1 MLFKELFIG
10 NNQLFGVIFKER
22 YPEIY
27 AEIFGDTKP
36 DIFALVNFG
45 NRTVIDSF
53 NEANCKDYTGAILDM
68 FVDTFK
74 SQFEVFTKKY
84 DFLKPV
90 LQSTSTNRTVTVQ
103 ESNTDGI
110 TKSEKAFNDTGFNED
125 SKEDKSNAKDRT
137 ETESGTSERT
147 GFNGNVTQAMLD
159 EYHAR
164 LISVR
169 EEIIKSLVSYLTL
182 SIYGSKTDLFAD

>member
-10 NNQLFGVIFKER
+10 ENQLFGVIFKQR

-27 AEIFGDTKP
+27 AEIFGETKP
-36 DIFALVNFG
+36 DAFALVKFG
-45 NRTVIDSF
+45 NRTVLDSF
-53 NEANCKDYTGAILDM
+53 TETNCKDFTGAVLDM
-68 FVDTFK
+68 CVDTFK

-90 LQSTSTNRTVTVQ
+90 LQSTSSDKTVTVS

-110 TKSEKAFNDTGFNED
+110 TKSDKAFNDDVFKDD
-125 SKEDKSNAKDRT
+125 SKEDKTEAKNRNET
-137 ETESGTSERT
+137 ETNIVERT

-159 EYHAR
+159 EYRAR
-164 LISVR
+164 LMNVR
-169 EEIIKSLVSYLTL
+169 EDIINALVNYLTL
-182 SIYGSKTDLFAD
+182 SIYNN

>member
-10 NNQLFGVIFKER
+10 ENQLFEVIFKQR

-27 AEIFGDTKP
+27 AEIFGETKP
-36 DIFALVNFG
+36 DTFALVKFG
-45 NRTVIDSF
+45 NRTVLDSF
-53 NEANCKDYTGAILDM
+53 TEADCKDFTGAILDM
-68 FVDTFK
+68 CVDTFK

-90 LQSTSTNRTVTVQ
+90 LQSTSSDKTVTVS

-110 TKSEKAFNDTGFNED
+110 TKSDKAFNDDVFNDD
-125 SKEDKSNAKDRT
+125 SKEDKTEAKNRT
-137 ETESGTSERT
+137 ETETNIVERS

-159 EYHAR
+159 EYRAR
-164 LISVR
+164 LMNVR
-169 EEIIKSLVSYLTL
+169 EDIINTLVSYLTL
-182 SIYGSKTDLFAD
+182 SIYQ

>member
-10 NNQLFGVIFKER
+10 DNKLFGDIFKQR

-27 AEIFGDTKP
+27 AEIFGDATNP
-36 DIFALVNFG
+36 DTFALVKFG
-45 NRTVIDSF
+45 NRTVLDSF
-53 NEANCKDYTGAILDM
+53 NADNCKDYTGAVLDM
-68 FVDTFK
+68 CVDTFK

-90 LQSTSTNRTVTVQ
+90 LQSTSSDKTVTVS

-110 TKSEKAFNDTGFNED
+110 TKSDKAFNDEGFKDD
-125 SKEDKSNAKDRT
+125 SKEDKTEAKDRT
-137 ETESGTSERT
+137 ETEAYMVERS

-159 EYHAR
+159 EYRAR
-164 LISVR
+164 LMNVR
-169 EEIIKSLVSYLTL
+169 EDIINTLVNYLTL
-182 SIYGSKTDLFAD
+182 SIYQ

>member
-1 MLFKELFIG
+1 MLFKELFTG
-10 NNQLFGVIFKER
+10 DNKLFGGIFKKR

-27 AEIFGDTKP
+27 AEIFGDARDP
-36 DIFALVNFG
+36 DTFALVKFG
-45 NRTVIDSF
+45 NRTVLDSF
-53 NEANCKDYTGAILDM
+53 NETNCQDYTGAVLDM
-68 FVDTFK
+68 CADTFK

-90 LQSTSTNRTVTVQ
+90 LQSTSVNKTVTVQ

-110 TKSEKAFNDTGFNED
+110 TKSDKAFNDTDFNED
-125 SKEDKSNAKDRT
+125 SKEDKTNDRNRT

-159 EYHAR
+159 EYRAR
-164 LISVR
+164 LMNVR
-169 EEIIKSLVSYLTL
+169 EDIVKSLVSRLTL
-182 SIYGSKTDLFAD
+182 SIYNN

>member
-10 NNQLFGVIFKER
+10 ENQLFGVIFKQR

-27 AEIFGDTKP
+27 AEIFGETNPDT
-36 DIFALVNFG
+36 FALVKFG
-45 NRTVIDSF
+45 NRTVLDSF
-53 NEANCKDYTGAILDM
+53 TEANCKEFTGAVIDM
-68 FVDTFK
+68 CVDTFK

-90 LQSTSTNRTVTVQ
+90 LQSTSYDKTVTVS

-110 TKSEKAFNDTGFNED
+110 TKSDKAFNDDVFKDD
-125 SKEDKSNAKDRT
+125 SKEDKTEAKNRT
-137 ETESGTSERT
+137 ETETNIVERA

-159 EYHAR
+159 EYRAR
-164 LISVR
+164 LMNVR
-169 EEIIKSLVSYLTL
+169 EDIINTLVSYLTL
-182 SIYGSKTDLFAD
+182 SIYQ

>member
-10 NNQLFGVIFKER
+10 ENQLFGVIFKQR

-27 AEIFGDTKP
+27 VEIFGETNPDT
-36 DIFALVNFG
+36 FALVKFG
-45 NRTVIDSF
+45 NRTVLDSF
-53 NEANCKDYTGAILDM
+53 TEANCKEFTGSVLDM
-68 FVDTFK
+68 CVDTFK

-90 LQSTSTNRTVTVQ
+90 LQSTSTNKTVTVK
-103 ESNTDGI
+103 ESNADGI
-110 TKSEKAFNDTGFNED
+110 TKSEKAFNDTGFNDD
-125 SKEDKSNAKDRT
+125 SKEDKSTAKDRT

-159 EYHAR
+159 EYRAR
-164 LISVR
+164 LMNVR
-169 EEIIKSLVSYLTL
+169 EDIINTLVNYLTL
-182 SIYGSKTDLFAD
+182 SIYQ

>member
-10 NNQLFGVIFKER
+10 ENQLFGVIFKQR

-27 AEIFGDTKP
+27 VEIFGETNPDT
-36 DIFALVNFG
+36 FALVKFG
-45 NRTVIDSF
+45 NRTVPDSF
-53 NEANCKDYTGAILDM
+53 TEANCKEFTGAVLDM
-68 FVDTFK
+68 CVDTFK

-90 LQSTSTNRTVTVQ
+90 LQSTSSDKTVTVS

-110 TKSEKAFNDTGFNED
+110 TKSDKAFNDDVFKDD
-125 SKEDKSNAKDRT
+125 SKEDKTEAKNRT
-137 ETESGTSERT
+137 ETETNIVERA

-159 EYHAR
+159 EYRAR
-164 LISVR
+164 LMNVR
-169 EEIIKSLVSYLTL
+169 EDIINTLVSYLTL
-182 SIYGSKTDLFAD
+182 RIYQ